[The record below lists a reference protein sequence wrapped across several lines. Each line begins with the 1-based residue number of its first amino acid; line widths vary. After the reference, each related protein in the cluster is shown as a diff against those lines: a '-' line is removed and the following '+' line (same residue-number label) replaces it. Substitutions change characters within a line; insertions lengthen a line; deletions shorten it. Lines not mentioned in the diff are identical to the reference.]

1 MDVITNFI
9 IRIDIIHENSQI
21 RKLVKNELTE
31 QGIKIFS
38 LAKDFEELEDIK
50 KKF

>member
-21 RKLVKNELTE
+21 RKLVKMSLLNRES
-31 QGIKIFS
+31 KFFFS
-38 LAKDFEELEDIK
+38 
-50 KKF
+50 